1 MAHGNLAFARHYF
14 AEINSIPRSI
24 ETLLTI
30 DIPLARLYGM
40 RPKPSPDGSLGH
52 NRTGFFNIAY
62 QRYALDFVIYGIVAN
77 HLPSL
82 KHGVNGIRYGFSKQ
96 LSDGSFDASFLS
108 RRKTDIGNRLS
119 AAALFLA
126 SAAICYQLI
135 HHCPHRRKF
144 LKQLTEIR
152 LGIRKTTY
160 WLAKNDLTL
169 FLHDQDSAYN
179 LINDALAFIISGEIY
194 NNVTL
199 IKRGHI
205 FLEIALEL
213 QRDDGS
219 FMEYEGHDS
228 SYQASNIV
236 LLIYYMMFVKNR
248 GYFNKALRAIIL
260 GIAWEKS
267 RILPTGKVNS
277 RDNTRRVQS
286 YSTFSGR
293 KSDINYSDV
302 IKAFL
307 WYCFFTKDLQSHVL
321 ARQVFRFIS
330 KKRAKR

>member
-1 MAHGNLAFARHYF
+1 MAHGNLVFAKHYF
-14 AEINSIPRSI
+14 AEINSFKRSI
-24 ETLLTI
+24 EMLHTL
-30 DIPLARLYGM
+30 DAPLARLYGM
-40 RPKPSPDGSLGH
+40 RPKPGADGAMGH
-52 NRTGFFNIAY
+52 NGAGFVNIAY
-62 QRYALDFVIYGIVAN
+62 QRHALDLVIYGIAAN

-82 KHGVNGIRYGFSKQ
+82 KFGINGIRYGFSKQ
-96 LSDGSFDASFLS
+96 LPDGSFEASFLS
-108 RRKTDIGNRLS
+108 RRKTDIGDRLS
-119 AAALFLA
+119 KAALFLTA
-126 SAAICYQLI
+126 AAITYQLV
-135 HHCPHRRKF
+135 HHCKYRRLF

-160 WLAKNDLTL
+160 WLSKNDLTL
-169 FLHDQDSAYN
+169 FLHDQDSAFN
-179 LINDALAFIISGEIY
+179 LINDSLAFIIAGEIY

-213 QRDDGS
+213 QRDDGA
-219 FMEYEGHDS
+219 FIENEGHDS

-236 LLIYYMMFVKNR
+236 LLTYYLIFVKNR
-248 GYFNKALRAIIL
+248 GFFNKALKAVVV

-267 RILPTGKVNS
+267 RILPDGKVNS
-277 RDNTRRVQS
+277 RNNTRRFQS

-293 KSDINYSDV
+293 KSDINYSEV

-307 WYCFFTKDLQSHVL
+307 WYGFFTKDLQSHTM

-330 KKRAKR
+330 GKAA

>member
-1 MAHGNLAFARHYF
+1 MSHGNLVFAKHYF
-14 AEINSIPRSI
+14 AEINSINRSI
-24 ETLLTI
+24 ETLRTM
-30 DIPLARLYGM
+30 DAPLARLYGM
-40 RPKPSPDGSLGH
+40 RARPNVDGAMGH
-52 NRTGFFNIAY
+52 NRAGFVNIAY
-62 QRYALDFVIYGIVAN
+62 QRYALDLVIYGISAN

-82 KHGVNGIRYGFSKQ
+82 KQGVNGIRYGFSKQ
-96 LSDGSFDASFLS
+96 LSDGSFDVSFLS
-108 RRKTDIGNRLS
+108 RRKTDIGTRLS
-119 AAALFLA
+119 KAALFLTSA
-126 SAAICYQLI
+126 SICYQLV
-135 HHCPHRRKF
+135 HHCPYRRKF

-179 LINDALAFIISGEIY
+179 LINDGLAFIISGEIY

-213 QRDDGS
+213 QRDDGA
-219 FMEYEGHDS
+219 FIEHEGHDS

-236 LLIYYMMFVKNR
+236 LLVYYMIFVKNR
-248 GYFNKALRAIIL
+248 GYFSRVLRAIVI
-260 GIAWEKS
+260 GTAWEKS
-267 RILPTGKVNS
+267 RITPTGKVNS
-277 RDNTRRVQS
+277 RNNTRRYQS

-293 KSDINYSDV
+293 KSDINYSEV
-302 IKAFL
+302 IKSFL

-321 ARQVFRFIS
+321 AKQVFRFIS
-330 KKRAKR
+330 SRAS